1 MATPKRPRDTN
12 QLAKNIVDLSM
23 GEASEP
29 EMSSKAKAGPKGG
42 LKVERHELKSSRLTN
57 EKTLPRKPLKLVF
70 KTSLRIYLVVK
81 IIILT

>member
-1 MATPKRPRDTN
+1 
-12 QLAKNIVDLSM
+12 
-23 GEASEP
+23 
-29 EMSSKAKAGPKGG
+29 MSSKAKAGPKGG

-57 EKTLPRKPLKLVF
+57 EKTLPRKPLKLVV